1 MSGTKVIGLV
11 DLASLSDVEFVL
23 NLTMGSGVPFVDTDF
38 TCTIMAHGFS
48 EHGTE
53 PATAALLV
61 IVGLIFT
68 HDAFSL
74 FRVWLM
80 ARDASVAL
88 RGPFRRYSA
97 GGTLFAR
104 ISTALVRSINC
115 DSLDGD
121 LSKRFDVVVRGHIL
135 VLSVIVRSDYIR
147 RKSGLD

>member
-1 MSGTKVIGLV
+1 MPCAKVIGLV
-11 DLASLSDVEFVL
+11 NLASLSDVEFVL

-48 EHGTE
+48 KHGAE
-53 PATAALLV
+53 SATAALLV

-104 ISTALVRSINC
+104 ISTTLVRSINC

-121 LSKRFDVVVRGHIL
+121 LSKRFDV
-135 VLSVIVRSDYIR
+135 IVR
-147 RKSGLD
+147 